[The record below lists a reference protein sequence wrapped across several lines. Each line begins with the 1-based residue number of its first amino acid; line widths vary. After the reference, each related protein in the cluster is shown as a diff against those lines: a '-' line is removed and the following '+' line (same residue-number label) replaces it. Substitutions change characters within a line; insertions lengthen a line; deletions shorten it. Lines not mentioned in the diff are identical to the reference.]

1 MTLNPDIGVGL
12 RIPHHNYFLAHPG
25 EVAWMEVHS
34 ENYFEDARL
43 RADLLQIRESTH
55 LSLHGTGLSLG
66 SVDPLDPRHMR
77 RLRHLVKDAHPDRIS
92 EHLSWSSFNGQYFND
107 LLPLPYTEEA
117 LAHFAERVDQ
127 VQQFLG
133 RQILIENPS
142 TYLEA
147 EVSQLTEWDFL
158 ASLPTLTGC
167 GLLLDLNNL
176 YVGSLN
182 HGYDC
187 ETYLQAIDPQTVGE
201 IHLAGFHVRELE
213 NDRVFIDTHGA
224 PVAAPV
230 WDLYQTFLDRHGARP
245 TLIEWDTNLPS
256 PQRLLAEADKA
267 KDCLRTAIA
276 GVAS

>member
-1 MTLNPDIGVGL
+1 MTPNDYIGVGL
-12 RIPHHNYFLAHPG
+12 RIPHHDYFLADPG
-25 EVAWMEVHS
+25 AIAWMEVHS

-43 RADLLQIRESTH
+43 RAELLQIRAH
-55 LSLHGTGLSLG
+55 AGLSLHGTGLSLG
-66 SVDPLDPRHMR
+66 SVDPLDLKHMR
-77 RLRHLVKDAHPDRIS
+77 RLRKLAEDTDPDRIS
-92 EHLSWSSFNGQYFND
+92 EHLSWSSFNGQHFND

-117 LAHFAERVDQ
+117 LTHFAKRVDQ

-158 ASLPTLTGC
+158 AALPALTGC

-187 ETYLQAIDPQTVGE
+187 DTYLQALDVQTVGE
-201 IHLAGFHVRELE
+201 IHLAGFHMREMG

-230 WDLYQTFLDRHGARP
+230 WDLYRAFLDRHGARP
-245 TLIEWDTNLPS
+245 TLIEWDTDLPS

-267 KDCLRTAIA
+267 VACLPLAIA
-276 GVAS
+276 EVSS